1 MSAREDSQVE
11 LETENAPRASRRGAA
26 TPTTRI
32 HLHDTQ
38 PESEPL
44 LPPPRR
50 CPSWNSSRKRK
61 EKVAETRALPVEAA
75 VQETQEATEQDHGS
89 ATDDDAQ
96 QDTIDLSSD
105 NDLDFD
111 WHHPMKSWLKR
122 QKKLDGVS
130 NSTTTPS
137 RN

>member
-1 MSAREDSQVE
+1 VSAREDSQVE

-50 CPSWNSSRKRK
+50 CPS
-61 EKVAETRALPVEAA
+61 
-75 VQETQEATEQDHGS
+75 
-89 ATDDDAQ
+89 
-96 QDTIDLSSD
+96 
-105 NDLDFD
+105 
-111 WHHPMKSWLKR
+111 
-122 QKKLDGVS
+122 
-130 NSTTTPS
+130 
-137 RN
+137 